1 MAAGVTLKTIAERTG
16 LSVPTVSQILNNRK
30 NNYSSAETR
39 EKVLRVAKELHY
51 RQNFGYQL
59 LHGKKTGTV
68 AMIASGGT
76 FYNEQKRRM
85 FQASLIGQLT
95 KAGYNAYATMFS
107 DDPGSNLD
115 LVRDLLHRGVER
127 VILHGHPVNAEE
139 IFAEL
144 AHAEVNF
151 IGNHDICPRY
161 VGNGSVQGRKRI
173 LEYIISRVGED
184 FKIINPGWRIS
195 GDAGHIK
202 PLRWQFPQVPL
213 EELAERFVF
222 KIAAPENAV
231 NDDWMQGIAQSRQEL
246 YQCGYQAMEQLHR
259 RGEMPAAVIFSN
271 DTFAVGGGMWLL
283 ENGHEK
289 YRNRVILAGY
299 NNDAELNSFPLPII
313 SGEDDITR
321 QTQMLIERCGDKE
334 PCTETVLPRVF
345 FRKHSARNR
354 FPAWDCEIE
363 QL

>member
-1 MAAGVTLKTIAERTG
+1 MAARVTLKTIAERTG
-16 LSVPTVSQILNNRK
+16 LSVPTVSQILNNRQ

-39 EKVLRVAKELHY
+39 EKVLQVAKELHY

-95 KAGYNAYATMFS
+95 RAGYNAYSTMFS
-107 DDPGSNLD
+107 YDPVSNLD
-115 LVRDLLHRGVER
+115 LVRNLLHRGVEQ
-127 VILHGHPVNAEE
+127 VILHGHPVNVEE
-139 IFAEL
+139 IIAEL
-144 AHAEVNF
+144 THAEVNF
-151 IGNHDICPRY
+151 IGTFDIYPRY
-161 VGNGSVQGRKRI
+161 VYNGSAQGRKRI
-173 LEYIISRVGED
+173 LEYVISQVGED
-184 FKIINPGWRIS
+184 FKIINPGKRVF

-202 PLRWQFPQVPL
+202 PLCWQFPQVPL
-213 EELAERFVF
+213 EKLEERFVV
-222 KIAAPENAV
+222 KIAAPENTV

-259 RGEMPAAVIFSN
+259 SGEMPRAVIFSN
-271 DTFAVGGGMWLL
+271 DTYAVGGGMWLM
-283 ENGHEK
+283 ETGHEK
-289 YRNRVILAGY
+289 YRDRVILAGY

-321 QTQMLIERCGDKE
+321 QTQMLIERCGDME
-334 PCTETVLPRVF
+334 PCTETVMPRVF

-354 FPAWDCEIE
+354 FPAWDCEVE